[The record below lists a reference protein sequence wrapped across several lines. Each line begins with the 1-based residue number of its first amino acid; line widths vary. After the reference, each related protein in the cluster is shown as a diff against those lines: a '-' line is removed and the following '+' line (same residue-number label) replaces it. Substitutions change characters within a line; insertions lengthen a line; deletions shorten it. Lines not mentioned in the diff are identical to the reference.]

1 MRGKLP
7 IVVTWL
13 VFASLQIRAN
23 DYVQPREVPSDKQT
37 PLPGTEKLSLEGDI
51 ASQMI
56 DGIDRFLLRKLDE
69 SVEKR
74 GRHWNRDFSSAEA
87 YSRSIEPNR
96 KRLAHILGMRDPR
109 VSFEAPELV
118 GTIKDSAL
126 IAKGKNY
133 EIFAIRWPVLSD
145 PGPAMSNAV
154 CVFGEGLLAVPSG
167 DRRSTASVI
176 VMPDADQTPEQWFGI
191 EDGLSSESQVARRLA
206 ESGCRVVVPTLVS
219 RDLKQYRGAK
229 LTNRE
234 FLYRPA
240 FELGRHLIGY
250 ELHKVLA
257 IVDWFEKEAGDSDP
271 SIGIIGYGEGGGLAL
286 YVSALDKRIDATCVS
301 AYFDNRN
308 DVWRQP
314 IDRNVF
320 GLLDQFG
327 DAELASMIAPRALYV
342 SNATAPAL
350 ELPGNGGAP
359 ARLTHPADDVVM
371 AEFRRA
377 SELVAPFRGKVH
389 WPARASGRT
398 FPGPKARP
406 EDKGA
411 PRAILGMLTLD
422 SWLAQLNPP
431 AKLAEPG
438 EPPKVLR
445 KIDAAARQSRQVAEI
460 DRFNQLLLIES
471 PYTRA
476 EFAKKLD
483 TSSIEAYEKSVEWY
497 REFFATEVI
506 GRFDDK
512 LVPPN
517 PRARLV
523 YETDHWKCFEVVL
536 DVWPDVI
543 AYGLLLVPTDLTD
556 GERRPVVVCQHGLEG
571 RPQDTIG
578 PQGSEHYS
586 AFAGRLA
593 EQGFVTFAPQ
603 NIYIFRDRFRSL
615 QRKANPLGKT
625 LFSIMVPQH
634 QQITDWLRSLP
645 FVDGERI
652 AFYGLSYGGKSAM
665 RIPPLVKNYC
675 LSICSA
681 DFNEWV
687 WKNASSRSPYS
698 YVDKG
703 EYEIFEFDLGSTF
716 NYSEMAALIAP
727 RPFMVERGHFDTVAP
742 DETVAYEFGKV
753 RNLYNARL
761 KLPPD
766 RCRIEWFVGPHKINA
781 VETFEFLQHH
791 LNRPKPS
798 VP

>member
-1 MRGKLP
+1 MRG
-7 IVVTWL
+7 IIFVVVT
-13 VFASLQIRAN
+13 SLFCANLQTRAE
-23 DYVQPREVPSDKQT
+23 DYLQPREIPPDKQS
-37 PLPGTEKLSLEGDI
+37 PLPGTEKLTLEGDI
-51 ASQMI
+51 ASRMI

-69 SVEKR
+69 SVER
-74 GRHWNRDFSSAEA
+74 RARHWNRDVSSAEA
-87 YSRSIEPNR
+87 YTKSLEPNR
-96 KRLAHILGMRDPR
+96 KRLSHILGLRDAR
-109 VSFEAPELV
+109 LSFDAPELV
-118 GTIKDSAL
+118 GTTKDSAL
-126 IAKGKNY
+126 VAKGKNY
-133 EIFAIRWPVLSD
+133 EVFAIRWPVLSD
-145 PGPAMSNAV
+145 PGPAMSKTV
-154 CVFGEGLLAVPSG
+154 CIYGEGLLAVPTG
-167 DRRSTASVI
+167 ERRAVANVVLT
-176 VMPDADQTPEQWFGI
+176 PDADQTPEQWFGL
-191 EDGLSSESQVARRLA
+191 EEGLPPDSQVARRLA
-206 ESGCRVVVPTLVS
+206 ESGCHVVVPTLIS
-219 RDLKQYRGAK
+219 RELKQYRGAK

-250 ELHKVLA
+250 ELQKVLA
-257 IVDWFEKEAGDSDP
+257 IVDWFEKEAGGDNP
-271 SIGIIGYGEGGGLAL
+271 RIGLIGYGEGGGLAL
-286 YVSALDKRIDATCVS
+286 CAAALDPRIDATCVS
-301 AYFDNRN
+301 GYFENRN

-342 SNATAPAL
+342 SNATAPTL

-359 ARLTHPADDVVM
+359 ARLAHPDDGVVM

-377 SELVAPFRGKVH
+377 SELVAPLRGKVH
-389 WPARASGRT
+389 WPSRASGRP

-406 EDKGA
+406 EDNSA
-411 PRAILGMLTLD
+411 PRSILGMLTLD
-422 SWLAQLNPP
+422 SFLTQLDSNARP
-431 AKLAEPG
+431 AGIG
-438 EPPKVLR
+438 EPPAVL
-445 KIDAAARQSRQVAEI
+445 KKTDAAARQSRQIAEI

-471 PYTRA
+471 PYVRA
-476 EFAKKLD
+476 EFMKKLNT
-483 TSSIEAYEKSVEWY
+483 TSVEVYEKSTEWY
-497 REFFATEVI
+497 REFFAKEVI
-506 GRFDDK
+506 GRFDDE
-512 LVPPN
+512 LLPPK
-517 PRARLV
+517 PRTRMV
-523 YETDHWKCFEVVL
+523 YETDRWSCYEVVL

-543 AYGLLLVPTDLTD
+543 AYGLLLVPKNLKD

-578 PQGSEHYS
+578 PQGSSHYS

-593 EQGFVTFAPQ
+593 ERGFVTFAPQ
-603 NIYIFRDRFRSL
+603 NIYIFRDRFRTL

-634 QQITDWLRSLP
+634 QQITDWLKSLP
-645 FVDGERI
+645 FADGERI

-716 NYSEMAALIAP
+716 NYAEMAALIAP

-742 DETVAYEFGKV
+742 DETVGHEFAKV
-753 RNLYNARL
+753 LTLYNARL
-761 KLPPD
+761 KLPED

-781 VETFEFLQHH
+781 VGTFEFLHHH
-791 LNRPKPS
+791 LKWPQPS
-798 VP
+798 DP